1 MKRLLFTLLLCVAL
15 APAGRAE
22 VDTDKVLDSVMKV
35 GVKLLEKEAQKL
47 EGDTEMDPDGRKIA
61 TGVLHIGAKLLEK
74 QRQEMQQPGQPQ
86 APQNSQASAADD
98 LESLGGQ
105 LISQAVKSGWDA
117 GMTNFKEEVR
127 REQKE
132 QADALN
138 ARVEEQAA
146 ANDRMRDAMQFMQ
159 WLCWGMLAV
168 LCFVLVTV
176 VGLFCYIHSL
186 RRRLDGQGK

>member
-86 APQNSQASAADD
+86 APQNSQASVADD

-105 LISQAVKSGWDA
+105 LISQAIKSGWDA

-146 ANDRMRDAMQFMQ
+146 ANDRMRDAMQSMQ

>member
-61 TGVLHIGAKLLEK
+61 TGVLHIGSKLLEK
-74 QRQEMQQPGQPQ
+74 QRQEMQQPGHPQ
-86 APQNSQASAADD
+86 VPQLGDPTDD
-98 LESLGGQ
+98 LESVGGQ

-117 GMTNFKEEVR
+117 GMINFKEEVR

-138 ARVEEQAA
+138 ARVEEQGA
-146 ANDRMRDAMQFMQ
+146 ANDRMRDAMQSMQ

-168 LCFVLVTV
+168 LCIVLVTV
-176 VGLFCYIHSL
+176 AGLFCYIHSL
-186 RRRLDGQGK
+186 RRRLDGQEK